1 MGISLFTHK
10 DAFLELDQTMNL
22 LMWLDYTGTLPPPA
36 ILRPKPLW
44 TGKQLL
50 SLVIP
55 DVNFKK
61 DDDKLG
67 KSMDKCVLVKKGELH
82 CGQIMKGHV
91 GNQPSGLVHIVWKDL
106 GPEPCK
112 LFLSNMQN
120 LVNNWLVNNGFTVGV
135 QDIIAAPSTNVTI

>member
-1 MGISLFTHK
+1 
-10 DAFLELDQTMNL
+10 MNL
-22 LMWLDYTGTLPPPA
+22 LMWLEYKGTLPPPA
-36 ILRPKPLW
+36 ILRPKPMW

-55 DVNFKK
+55 DVNFVK
-61 DDDKLG
+61 DGGKLG
-67 KSMDKCVLVKKGELH
+67 GADEKCVLVKKGQLL
-82 CGQIMKGHV
+82 CGQLKKGHV

-120 LVNNWLVNNGFTVGV
+120 LVNNWLVNHGFTVGV
-135 QDIIAAPSTNVTI
+135 QDIIASPDTNETITNALNKYKRQV

>member
-1 MGISLFTHK
+1 
-10 DAFLELDQTMNL
+10 MNL

-36 ILRPKPLW
+36 ILRPKPMW

-55 DVNFKK
+55 DVNYARG
-61 DDDKLG
+61 LG
-67 KSMDKCVLVKKGELH
+67 DLSKPGEGCVLVKKGELH
-82 CGQIMKGHV
+82 CGQLQKPHV

-120 LVNNWLVNNGFTVGV
+120 LVNNWLVHHGFTVGV
-135 QDIIAAPSTNVTI
+135 QDIIADPKTNRTIQNALNKYKRQV